1 MSSVSKQ
8 KRMAKKAAKNAAGS
22 TTPTKS
28 AAAPAVNGN
37 TKKGKAS
44 NGNVTPLSNSSA
56 TSSVEN
62 LSTTL
67 DALKLSS
74 ERTATG
80 VLGTQ
85 LRSRDI
91 KIEQYNLSFFGR
103 VLIENAS
110 IDFNFGRRY
119 GLVGANG
126 SGKST
131 FLQSLAAREV
141 PIPEHIDIYL
151 LNQEAEPT
159 DLNATEY
166 VIQAARNE
174 VIRLER
180 EVEDL
185 LADEDGADDTRLE
198 DLYDRISGLD
208 ESTFE
213 SRASTLLYGLG
224 FSKEMMRKKTKDM
237 SGGWRMRVAL
247 AKALFIRPTLLLL
260 DEPTNHLDLE
270 ACVWLEEYLKNYNR
284 ILVLVSHS
292 QDFLNGVCTNIINL
306 NHHKK
311 LIYYGGNYD
320 VYVRTRAEQEEIAH
334 IKKFIA
340 SAGTYA
346 NLVRQAKSKQKIIDK
361 MEAAGLVEKVDP
373 PALFKFKF
381 NNVEKLP
388 PPVLQF
394 DQVSFSYDKKSKTLL
409 YEELDLAIDMDSRV
423 ALVGPNGV
431 GKSTLLK
438 LMMGELQPNS
448 GRIARHTN
456 LKLAKYN
463 QHSADQL
470 EMDLSPIQ
478 YMRKKFAHLNGDVDF
493 WRSQI
498 GRYGLTGAHQTS
510 AIGTLSDGLKT
521 RLVFAEIVLMTPD
534 IILMDE
540 PTNHL
545 DMESI
550 DSLAQAIKEFTGGVV
565 LVSHDFRLISQVAEQ
580 IWLCKDMTVT
590 PWDSTIEDYKKHLAK
605 SCFKFLPKIYGLGP
619 RRYSTT
625 ATKNSIVGLEHVLI
639 LSSNPNK
646 VIPESELSSKPVL
659 ARTRFECFISKIK
672 DPWTNLAFEE
682 WLFRDYMQ
690 ISSYEKNNKEKS
702 KERDVTFLYL
712 WQNTKCVVIGRNQN
726 PWKECN
732 MRLLRADGIPL
743 VRRKSG
749 GGAVYHDHGNTN
761 YTVVMPRARFTRREH
776 AEIVAKAIPFKLIN
790 DRAYHHGT
798 MLIESD
804 LNDIGRYLRAEN
816 KQNLISKGVESVRSP
831 VTNLKKYTSASGPFV
846 INHDAFCQVV
856 HDEFLKY
863 YFYAADEE
871 ITVIKKNLDL
881 MIIDDQY
888 ISNIPK
894 ILEYRDELK
903 SWKWTY
909 GQTPEFTHELERE
922 FPWGHVKVF
931 IKSRNGLITAA
942 GLTTSNYEYDFVM
955 NAFEDALDGSKYADH
970 DAIDKVSLSAH
981 ELLLNYTV
989 MWEEDR
995 RVNAIRDLAEWL
1007 KDVL

>member
-8 KRMAKKAAKNAAGS
+8 KRLAKKAAKNAAGS

-28 AAAPAVNGN
+28 TASPAVATSNGN
-37 TKKGKAS
+37 TKNGKASNS

-56 TSSVEN
+56 RSSVEN

-91 KIEQYNLSFFGR
+91 KIEQ
-103 VLIENAS
+103 
-110 IDFNFGRRY
+110 Y

-166 VIQAARNE
+166 VIQAARDE
-174 VIRLER
+174 VVRLEK

-185 LADEDGADDTRLE
+185 LAEEDGADDPRLE
-198 DLYDRISGLD
+198 DLYDRISALD

-224 FSKEMMRKKTKDM
+224 FAKDMMRKKTKDM

-311 LIYYGGNYD
+311 LVYYGGNYD
-320 VYVRTRAEQEEIAH
+320 VYVRTRAEQETNQMKAYYKQQEEIAH

-381 NNVEKLP
+381 ENVEKLP

-394 DQVSFSYDKKSKTLL
+394 DQVSFSYDKNSKNLL
-409 YEELDLAIDMDSRV
+409 YEDLDLAIDMDSRI

-438 LMMGELQPNS
+438 LMMGELQPNL

-478 YMRKKFAHLNGDVDF
+478 YMRKKFAHLNADVDF

-510 AIGTLSDGLKT
+510 PIGTLSDGLKT

-550 DSLAQAIKEFTGGVV
+550 DSLAKAIKEFTGGVV

-580 IWLCKDMTVT
+580 IWLCKDKTVT
-590 PWDSTIEDYKKHLAK
+590 PWNSSIEAYKKHLAK
-605 SCFKFLPKIYGLGP
+605 SDGDSLMILFYLIYAFCKFDEKK
-619 RRYSTT
+619 R
-625 ATKNSIVGLEHVLI
+625 
-639 LSSNPNK
+639 
-646 VIPESELSSKPVL
+646 
-659 ARTRFECFISKIK
+659 
-672 DPWTNLAFEE
+672 
-682 WLFRDYMQ
+682 LFRDYNP
-690 ISSYEKNNKEKS
+690 ISSFDHLGNKEKS
-702 KERDVTFLYL
+702 RERNAILLYL

-726 PWKECN
+726 PWSECN

-761 YTVVMPRARFTRREH
+761 YTVIMPRARFTRREN
-776 AEIVAKAIPFKLIN
+776 AKIVAKAIRDGFGI
-790 DRAYHHGT
+790 REAYVNERH
-798 MLIESD
+798 
-804 LNDIGRYLRAEN
+804 DI
-816 KQNLISKGVESVRSP
+816 
-831 VTNLKKYTSASGPFV
+831 
-846 INHDAFCQVV
+846 VV
-856 HDEFLKY
+856 
-863 YFYAADEE
+863 
-871 ITVIKKNLDL
+871 
-881 MIIDDQY
+881 
-888 ISNIPK
+888 
-894 ILEYRDELK
+894 
-903 SWKWTY
+903 
-909 GQTPEFTHELERE
+909 
-922 FPWGHVKVF
+922 
-931 IKSRNGLITAA
+931 NGLKI
-942 GLTTSNYEYDFVM
+942 
-955 NAFEDALDGSKYADH
+955 
-970 DAIDKVSLSAH
+970 SLYLH
-981 ELLLNYTV
+981 NFIGFY
-989 MWEEDR
+989 
-995 RVNAIRDLAEWL
+995 
-1007 KDVL
+1007 